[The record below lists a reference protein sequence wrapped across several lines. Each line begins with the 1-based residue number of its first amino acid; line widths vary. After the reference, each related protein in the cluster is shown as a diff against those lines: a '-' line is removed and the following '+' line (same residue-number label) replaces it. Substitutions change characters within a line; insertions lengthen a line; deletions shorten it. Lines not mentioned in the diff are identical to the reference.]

1 MKNQK
6 IRSMKVHEQS
16 GYNYKATPTII
27 LKGQWL
33 LAMMGLQDFLRI
45 VGKIKKRINP
55 KLEVAGILLTMCES
69 RTTLCKVLTEEVTGS
84 FQGKIKVFDT
94 RIPATVKVGE
104 SIYYNMSIAQ
114 YSKKA
119 SAGIAYRKFAK
130 EIIAYED

>member
-16 GYNYKATPTII
+16 GYNYKAT
-27 LKGQWL
+27 
-33 LAMMGLQDFLRI
+33 
-45 VGKIKKRINP
+45 
-55 KLEVAGILLTMCES
+55 
-69 RTTLCKVLTEEVTGS
+69 TLCKVLTDEVTGS

-94 RIPATVKVGE
+94 RIPTTVKVGE
-104 SIYYNMSIAQ
+104 SIYYNMPIAQ

-130 EIIAYED
+130 EIIAYEG